1 LLSQVFPERSA
12 IVLFATSVSSGA
24 IVLVGAVFLACA
36 VEMVEALTI
45 VIAVGHTRGWRSAM
59 EGTSAA
65 LVVLAALVGAFGP
78 ALVQVPLSVLRLIV
92 GGVLLI
98 FGMQWLRK
106 AILRSSG
113 LKAMHDEDAIYLEK
127 VRELNAQGEG
137 TGRDRIAF
145 VMAFKGVFL
154 EGLEVVITVLTL
166 GTSAH
171 RLGLAVVSAAAAV
184 LLVGIAGIVVAK
196 QLSSVPENAMKMCVG
211 ILLVSYGT
219 FWVGEGLKVKWPG
232 NDGALVLFIAI
243 YAVVTWLLV
252 AMARPRGVPSTS
264 ATS

>member
-1 LLSQVFPERSA
+1 VIA
-12 IVLFATSVSSGA
+12 ATVSSGVF
-24 IVLVGAVFLACA
+24 VLIGAVFLACA

-45 VIAVGHTRGWRSAM
+45 VFAVGHTRGWRSAL
-59 EGTSAA
+59 EGTGVA
-65 LVVLAALVGAFGP
+65 LGVLAALVALLGP
-78 ALVQVPLSVLRLIV
+78 ALVRVPITSLRLVV

-113 LKAMHDEDAIYLEK
+113 LKALHDEDEIYREK
-127 VRELNAQGEG
+127 VAELQSLDASVN
-137 TGRDRIAF
+137 RDRIAF

-171 RLGLAVVSAAAAV
+171 RLGLASLVAVIAVVM
-184 LLVGIAGIVVAK
+184 VGIVGILVAR
-196 QLSSVPENAMKMCVG
+196 QLSNVPENLMKTGVG

-219 FWVGEGLKVKWPG
+219 FWTGEGLKVKWPG
-232 NDGALVLFIAI
+232 GDGFLVIFVGMYVVVVFGLIALLRGDSPNERRATE
-243 YAVVTWLLV
+243 VT
-252 AMARPRGVPSTS
+252 T
-264 ATS
+264 

>member
-1 LLSQVFPERSA
+1 M
-12 IVLFATSVSSGA
+12 
-24 IVLVGAVFLACA
+24 LVGAVFVACA

-45 VIAVGHTRGWRSAM
+45 VFAVGHTRGWRSAF
-59 EGTSAA
+59 EGTAVA
-65 LVVLAALVGAFGP
+65 LVVLAALVAVFGP

-106 AILRSSG
+106 AILRTSG
-113 LKAMHDEDAIYLEK
+113 LKAKHDEDAIYLES
-127 VRELNAQGEG
+127 VAELRAAG
-137 TGRDRIAF
+137 TSLGRDRIAF

-171 RLGLAVVSAAAAV
+171 ELGLAAVVAGVAV
-184 LLVGIAGIVVAK
+184 VVVGGIGVVVAK
-196 QLSSVPENAMKMCVG
+196 QLSSVPENAMKMVVG

-219 FWVGEGLKVKWPG
+219 FWTGEGLKVRWPG
-232 NDGALVLFIAI
+232 SDTMLLSLVAI
-243 YAVVTWLLV
+243 YAVMVWLIIAVIRRSAPAL
-252 AMARPRGVPSTS
+252 TS
-264 ATS
+264 EVSA

>member
-1 LLSQVFPERSA
+1 M
-12 IVLFATSVSSGA
+12 FAATVSSGV

-45 VIAVGHTRGWRSAM
+45 VFAVGHTRGWRSAF
-59 EGTSAA
+59 EGVVAAIVA
-65 LVVLAALVGAFGP
+65 LVALVAAFGP
-78 ALVQVPLSVLRLIV
+78 ALIHVPLSTLRLIV

-106 AILRSSG
+106 AVLRSSG
-113 LKAMHDEDAIYLEK
+113 LKAKHDEDAIYEET
-127 VRELNAQGEG
+127 VAELRASGQ
-137 TGRDRIAF
+137 TVGRDRLAF

-171 RLGLAVVSAAAAV
+171 RLGLAATTA
-184 LLVGIAGIVVAK
+184 GIALVLVAVMGAIVSK
-196 QLSSVPENAMKMCVG
+196 QLSSVPENAMKMSVG

-219 FWVGEGLKVKWPG
+219 FWVGEGLKVTWPG
-232 NDGALVLFIAI
+232 NDGFLAFFVAMYTL
-243 YAVVTWLLV
+243 VTWGLV
-252 AMARPRGVPSTS
+252 GLAKSGTS
-264 ATS
+264 KSKVEAHA

>member
-1 LLSQVFPERSA
+1 ML
-12 IVLFATSVSSGA
+12 ATTVSSGVV
-24 IVLVGAVFLACA
+24 VLVGAVFLACA

-45 VIAVGHTRGWRSAM
+45 VFAVGHTRGWRSAF
-59 EGTSAA
+59 EGVAAA
-65 LVVLAALVGAFGP
+65 LVALSALVAVFGP
-78 ALVQVPLSVLRLIV
+78 ALIHVPLTWLRLIV

-113 LKAMHDEDAIYLEK
+113 LKAKHDEDAIYHETVAELES
-127 VRELNAQGEG
+127 VTPGVN
-137 TGRDRIAF
+137 RDRIAF

-171 RLGLAVVSAAAAV
+171 RLGLASVTAAV
-184 LLVGIAGIVVAK
+184 ALVLVAIIGVVVAK
-196 QLSSVPENAMKMCVG
+196 QLSSVPENAMKMSVG
-211 ILLVSYGT
+211 VLLLTYGT

-232 NDGALVLFIAI
+232 NDTFLLAFVAI
-243 YAVVTWLLV
+243 YALV
-252 AMARPRGVPSTS
+252 CWALVGLIRPR
-264 ATS
+264 ATSSPLKADA